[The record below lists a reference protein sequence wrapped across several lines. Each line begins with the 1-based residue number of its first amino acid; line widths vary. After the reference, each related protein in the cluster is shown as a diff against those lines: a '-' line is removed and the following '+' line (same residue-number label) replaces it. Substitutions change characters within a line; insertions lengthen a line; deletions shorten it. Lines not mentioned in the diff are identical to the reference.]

1 MKGKSVQIN
10 SVLNVLKTL
19 AVLAFPL
26 ITYPYAFRILGV
38 NSIGEYSFSKS
49 IVNYFV
55 LIAGLGINRFAV
67 REGARLRD
75 NQDALNTFSSQMF
88 SINLISTGIS
98 YILLILTLL
107 ISVKL
112 RSYLLLIAIQSLT
125 IIMTTL
131 GMEWLNSCLEDYSY
145 IAVRTLIVQIISV
158 CMMFLIVKDSS
169 DIVPYT
175 IVLLISNIGGY
186 ISNIFYIRRH
196 VKIRFNLS
204 NTKQYI
210 PRIFLLFASEIASI
224 IYVNSD
230 ITMLGIFE
238 GDYQVG
244 LYTASSK
251 IYSVAQQLLSAA
263 ILVTLPRLSYYYA
276 TAQKDKYCELVSNA
290 FNLTI
295 MNVMPASLGLLL
307 LSGDITIIFSGKEFY
322 DSKYSLMILC
332 ISLAISLFGI
342 LYTNTIL
349 LPMQMEKE
357 ITVIMLLAAISNAL
371 LNIFMIPLFKHIGA
385 AITTVLA
392 EAIVMVMQAIVVKM
406 HKINKIIL
414 FDKKTIVGTII
425 GCVWIAAIVLLTY
438 QIISNM
444 IIRMITAIMV
454 SAIGYYGIHLIL
466 KNKYMISLFVKF
478 KNHFKMN

>member
-1 MKGKSVQIN
+1 MRERSIQIN
-10 SVLNVLKTL
+10 SVLNILKTL

-26 ITYPYAFRILGV
+26 ITYPYALRILGV
-38 NSIGEYSFSKS
+38 EAIGEYSFSKS

-75 NQDALNTFSSQMF
+75 DKNALNVFSSQMF

-98 YILLILTLL
+98 YLLLILVL
-107 ISVKL
+107 IVSVKL
-112 RSYLLLIAIQSLT
+112 HSYFMLIAIQSVT
-125 IIMTTL
+125 IIMTTI

-145 IAVRTLIVQIISV
+145 IAIRTLIVQIISI
-158 CMMFLIVKDSS
+158 CMMFLLVKDSS
-169 DIVPYT
+169 DIIPYT
-175 IVLLISNIGGY
+175 IVLLVSNIGGY
-186 ISNIFYIRRH
+186 ISNIFYICRH
-196 VKIRFNLS
+196 VKIRFCLA

-210 PRIFLLFASEIASI
+210 PRILLLFTSEIASI

-230 ITMLGIFE
+230 ITMLGAFE

-276 TAQKDKYCELVSNA
+276 NA

-295 MNVMPASLGLLL
+295 MNVMPVSLGLML
-307 LSGDITIIFSGKEFY
+307 LSEKVTMIFAGKEFY

-357 ITVIMLLAAISNAL
+357 ITVIMILAAISNVL
-371 LNIFMIPLFKHIGA
+371 LNVFMIPLFKHIGA

-392 EAIVMVMQAIVVKM
+392 EAIVMVLQVIVVRK
-406 HKINKIIL
+406 HKIIF
-414 FDKKTIVGTII
+414 FDKKTIIGTII
-425 GCVWIAAIVLLTY
+425 GCIWIIAVVLLAY
-438 QIISNM
+438 QMISNTIICMLSSIIIS
-444 IIRMITAIMV
+444 V
-454 SAIGYYGIHLIL
+454 IGYYGIHLIS
-466 KNKYMISLFVKF
+466 KNRYVISLIYEIKKIF
-478 KNHFKMN
+478 

>member
-1 MKGKSVQIN
+1 M
-10 SVLNVLKTL
+10 
-19 AVLAFPL
+19 
-26 ITYPYAFRILGV
+26 
-38 NSIGEYSFSKS
+38 
-49 IVNYFV
+49 
-55 LIAGLGINRFAV
+55 
-67 REGARLRD
+67 
-75 NQDALNTFSSQMF
+75 
-88 SINLISTGIS
+88 
-98 YILLILTLL
+98 
-107 ISVKL
+107 
-112 RSYLLLIAIQSLT
+112 
-125 IIMTTL
+125 
-131 GMEWLNSCLEDYSY
+131 
-145 IAVRTLIVQIISV
+145 
-158 CMMFLIVKDSS
+158 
-169 DIVPYT
+169 
-175 IVLLISNIGGY
+175 
-186 ISNIFYIRRH
+186 
-196 VKIRFNLS
+196 
-204 NTKQYI
+204 
-210 PRIFLLFASEIASI
+210 FASEIASI

-307 LSGDITIIFSGKEFY
+307 LSGEITIIFSGKEFY

-414 FDKKTIVGTII
+414 FDKKTIVGTIT
-425 GCVWIAAIVLLTY
+425 GCVWIAAIVLLTH

-454 SAIGYYGIHLIL
+454 SAIGYYGVHLIL